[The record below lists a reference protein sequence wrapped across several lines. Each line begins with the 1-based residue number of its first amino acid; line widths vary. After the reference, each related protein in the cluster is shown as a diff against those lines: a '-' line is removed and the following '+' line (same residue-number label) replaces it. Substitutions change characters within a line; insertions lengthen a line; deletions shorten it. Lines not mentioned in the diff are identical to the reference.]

1 MPAQSSPGMSGHRSF
16 QAPAAKPQPGSIWAM
31 YKRMFFHVRSH
42 WLLLAGAFF
51 CIIAVSLLEFA
62 IPRLSQYT
70 IDVIIPDKRYSS
82 LIGVGAGVIGTA
94 ILLGVFHFLS
104 SLLLASVGQ
113 RAVYDIRNEMY
124 RHIQKLDIG
133 FFDRN
138 RTGDLMSRVTNDVN
152 MLQQLVSSG
161 MMSLLTD
168 WFTFVVVAAYM
179 LWINWQLT
187 LIVLITFPIMIVT
200 THFFGKR
207 MRAAF
212 KKVQETVAEVS
223 NHLQDTLSSIRLIK
237 SFSNED
243 FESDRFSVRSRNNMN
258 ANLNAIRIRASF
270 EPFIDLMLFVG
281 LASVL
286 VVGAMHTMDGS
297 MTTGTIVA
305 FMAYLRLLQNPIRRF
320 SRTINTIQQSAAAY
334 ERIVDILGTQP
345 QVTDAPDAV
354 ELTDVKGSMVFKNVS
369 FAYHNDVPVLRNFDF
384 DIQAGRITAIV
395 GSSGAGKSTIT
406 HLMTRFYDPQEGEI
420 TIDGQPL
427 TRVTMKSLRE
437 NMGIVSQDIVLLNGS
452 IRENIVYGKPDA
464 TDEEVIAAA
473 RAASAHAFIMSF
485 PQGYDAQIGERGVKL
500 SGGQK
505 QRISIARAILKN
517 PRLIILDEATSSL
530 DTESEKSIQDALAYL
545 LEGRTC
551 LVIAHRLS
559 TIQKADTIYVLD
571 KGDIIESG
579 THDTL
584 LRQQG
589 RYAQLYELQFPQK
602 LSAAEPAADVDALPP
617 SRKSIG
623 R

>member
-1 MPAQSSPGMSGHRSF
+1 MAKATFSPGAPGARRYG
-16 QAPAAKPQPGSIWAM
+16 QPAAKPKSGSIWAM

-42 WLLLAGAFF
+42 WLLLAAAFF
-51 CIIAVSLLEFA
+51 CMIAVSLLEFA

-70 IDVIIPDKRYSS
+70 IDVIIPDKRYGA
-82 LIGVGAGVIGTA
+82 LVWIGAGVLGTA
-94 ILLGVFHFLS
+94 VLLGVFHFLS
-104 SLLLASVGQ
+104 SMLMASVGQ
-113 RAVYDIRNEMY
+113 RAVYDIRSEMY
-124 RHIQKLDIG
+124 RHIQKLDIE

-161 MMSLLTD
+161 MMSLVTD
-168 WFTFVVVAAYM
+168 WFTFVAVAAYM

-187 LIVLITFPIMIVT
+187 LIVLLTFPVMIAT

-223 NHLQDTLSSIRLIK
+223 SHLQDTLSSIRLIK
-237 SFSNED
+237 SFSNEA
-243 FESDRFSVRSRNNMN
+243 FEADRFAVRSRTNMD
-258 ANLNAIRIRASF
+258 ANLNAVKIRASF
-270 EPFIDLMLFVG
+270 EPFIDFMLFLG
-281 LASVL
+281 LAAVL
-286 VVGAMHTMDGS
+286 IVGAMHTMDGK
-297 MTTGTIVA
+297 MTIGTIVA

-334 ERIVDILGTQP
+334 ERIVDILGTRP
-345 QVTDAPDAV
+345 QVTDAPDAI
-354 ELTDVKGSMVFKNVS
+354 ELTDVKGRVSFHNVG
-369 FAYHNDVPVLRNFDF
+369 FAYHGGLPVLRNFDF
-384 DIQAGRITAIV
+384 EIEAGRITAIV

-406 HLMTRFYDPQEGEI
+406 HLMTRFYDPQEG
-420 TIDGQPL
+420 TVSIDGKRL
-427 TRVTMKSLRE
+427 TGVTLKSLRG
-437 NMGIVSQDIVLLNGS
+437 NMGIVSQDIVLLNGT

-464 TDEEVIAAA
+464 TDEEVVFAA
-473 RAASAHAFIMSF
+473 RAASAHDFIMSF
-485 PQGYDAQIGERGVKL
+485 PQGYDSPIGERGVKL

-559 TIQKADTIYVLD
+559 TIQKADRIYVLD
-571 KGDIIESG
+571 KGEIIESG
-579 THDTL
+579 THQSL

-589 RYAQLYELQFPQK
+589 KYAQLYELQFPQK
-602 LSAAEPAADVDALPP
+602 EAADGPDEMSAAPRRSE
-617 SRKSIG
+617 RG